1 MSKPTLSDQH
11 WRLQL
16 RRKSTD
22 ELAEDML
29 QAIEDGNQWRFD
41 ILVQM
46 EHDPDHIKSFL
57 KETIDAGRIDMFRTM
72 AGWDDAWQRDM
83 GGYGFASKAAEK
95 GHVDFLQMF
104 IEEYGLDATVTNNL
118 LIRNAA
124 ENGQA
129 AAVKYL
135 LSQGADYTVFN
146 NGPLES
152 AAKNGHVETV
162 AALLDA
168 GADVNTGEGK
178 ILTAAARKGQA
189 EVVILLLSRG
199 ADAALDGQ
207 EALWR
212 AAENGHTEVVKLICE
227 QPKIDVGLD
236 DNKALEEAL
245 SGEHFDCAR
254 ILIGHGADVNVNKG
268 AFLREAAEYGQTDTA
283 EFLLQN
289 GADPDLAEDI
299 ETPLVLAA
307 SKGRMDIVE
316 MLLDAGARAEAY
328 NNAAS
333 AAAKEKEHWDVLA
346 FLNKHEARRIQLQ
359 ESEKTGEFA
368 RLFAADY
375 SLDDL
380 RQTKGPSGE
389 TGLVIAAQTGKFDAL
404 MARATGG
411 KQPHL
416 TADDLYHPDNTP
428 DCVLTHLIRHK
439 ALKQFFNPALWEGAR
454 EGLKE
459 SWQALPDTAQKKV
472 DLDSLLAAVDRK
484 SLSEKGK
491 SFQLKPPKH

>member
-22 ELAEDML
+22 ELADDLL

-57 KETIDAGRIDMFRTM
+57 KETIDAGCLDMFRTI
-72 AGWDDAWQRDM
+72 AGWRDDWQKDI
-83 GGYGFASKAAEK
+83 GNYGFAPKAAEK
-95 GHVDFLQMF
+95 GHVDFLKMF
-104 IEEYGLDATVTNNL
+104 IEEYGLSAEVSNNL

-124 ENGQA
+124 ENGQT

-135 LSQGADYTVFN
+135 LSQGADHTVFN
-146 NGPLES
+146 HGPLES
-152 AAKNGHVETV
+152 AAKNGHVDTV
-162 AALLDA
+162 AAFLDA
-168 GADVNTGEGK
+168 GVDVNTGDGK
-178 ILTAAARKGQA
+178 ILTAAARKGQMD
-189 EVVILLLSRG
+189 VVKLLLTRG
-199 ADAALDGQ
+199 ADATLDGQ

-212 AAENGHTEVVKLICE
+212 AAENGHADVVKMICA
-227 QPKIDVGLD
+227 QPNIDVALD

-245 SGEHFDCAR
+245 GGTHFDCAR
-254 ILIGHGADVNVNKG
+254 VLIDHGADVNVNKG
-268 AFLREAAEYGQTDTA
+268 AFLREAAEYGQTETA

-289 GADPDLAEDI
+289 GADPDLAEDTD
-299 ETPLVLAA
+299 TPLVLSAR
-307 SKGRMDIVE
+307 KGYIEIVD

-328 NNAAS
+328 NDAA
-333 AAAKEKEHWDVLA
+333 ANAAKEKEHWDVLA
-346 FLNKHEARRIQLQ
+346 FLNKHAARQIQLQ

-368 RLFAADY
+368 RLFSGDY

-380 RQTKGPSGE
+380 RETKGPSGQ
-389 TGLVIAAQTGKFDAL
+389 TGLLIAAQTGKFDTL
-404 MARATGG
+404 IARAKGG
-411 KQPHL
+411 TQPHL
-416 TADDLYHPDNTP
+416 TANDLYHPDNTP
-428 DCVLTHLIRHK
+428 DCVLGLLIRHK
-439 ALKQFFNPALWEGAR
+439 SLKQFFSPDLWEGAGER
-454 EGLKE
+454 LKE
-459 SWQALPDTAQKKV
+459 AWQALPEASQKKV